1 MEELGVPTR
10 LSQSREKVSQELVAQ
25 CADEVWERV
34 DASTWFKPLHDKQ
47 ELLDFLML
55 AW

>member
-1 MEELGVPTR
+1 MPTR
-10 LSQSREKVSQELVAQ
+10 LSQSKLEVSQELVAQ

-34 DASTWFKPLHDKQ
+34 DASTWFQPLADKQ
-47 ELLDFLML
+47 ELLDFMML